1 MMRRSP
7 MKPGAG
13 PKRTTFA
20 RGERIEAR
28 EVSKLKRTSPM
39 ASNGMLSLQSHQRTT
54 PKRKAGL
61 KTKGPR
67 STPIRRAAR
76 GQDCTLRLAVC
87 NFDPDTTVLCHSNF
101 LADGKGMGLKA
112 PDTAAAFGCS
122 ACHDV
127 LDGRRPRP
135 ADLSWPAWRLP
146 FARPSAPHTKSY
158 GRWACSMQRLPPFNL
173 HWNIHERL

>member
-1 MMRRSP
+1 

-13 PKRTTFA
+13 LKRTAFA
-20 RGERIEAR
+20 RGERIETRDA
-28 EVSKLKRTSPM
+28 SKLKRISPM
-39 ASNGMLSLQSHQRTT
+39 PSTGMLSVQSHQRTA
-54 PKRKAGL
+54 PKRKAGMT
-61 KTKGPR
+61 TKGPR

-135 ADLSWPAWRLP
+135 ADLTRDGLEAAFRAAVSRTHEILRTMGLLDAAPAATQPTLEHP
-146 FARPSAPHTKSY
+146 
-158 GRWACSMQRLPPFNL
+158 
-173 HWNIHERL
+173 

>member
-1 MMRRSP
+1 
-7 MKPGAG
+7 MKPSAG
-13 PKRTTFA
+13 LKRTAFA

-28 EVSKLKRTSPM
+28 EVSKLKRTSPI
-39 ASNGMLSLQSHQRTT
+39 SSTGMLSVQSQQRTA
-54 PKRKAGL
+54 KMRKSGL

-87 NFDPDTTVLCHSNF
+87 NFDPNTTVLCHSNF

-135 ADLSWPAWRLP
+135 ADLSLAGLEAAFRAAVSTTHEILRSMGLLDAAPAAIQPTLEHP
-146 FARPSAPHTKSY
+146 
-158 GRWACSMQRLPPFNL
+158 
-173 HWNIHERL
+173 

>member
-1 MMRRSP
+1 MRHSP
-7 MKPGAG
+7 MKPGTT
-13 PKRTTFA
+13 PMKRTAFA
-20 RGERIEAR
+20 RSERIEAR

-39 ASNGMLSLQSHQRTT
+39 ASTGMLSVESHQRMA

-61 KTKGPR
+61 KSNGPR

-76 GQDCTLRLAVC
+76 GQDCTLRLDVC

-135 ADLSWPAWRLP
+135 TDLSLAGLEAAFRAAVSRTHEILRSMGSLD
-146 FARPSAPHTKSY
+146 AASIDQKQNMEHT
-158 GRWACSMQRLPPFNL
+158 
-173 HWNIHERL
+173 

>member
-1 MMRRSP
+1 MKRSS
-7 MKPGAG
+7 MKPGAT
-13 PKRTTFA
+13 PMKRTAFA

-39 ASNGMLSLQSHQRTT
+39 ASTGMLSVQSHQRTA

-61 KTKGPR
+61 KPKGPR

-101 LADGKGMGLKA
+101 LIDGKGMGLKA

-127 LDGRRPRP
+127 LDGRRSRP
-135 ADLSWPAWRLP
+135 ADLSLAGLEVAFR
-146 FARPSAPHTKSY
+146 AAV
-158 GRWACSMQRLPPFNL
+158 GRT
-173 HWNIHERL
+173 HEILKAEGFL

>member
-1 MMRRSP
+1 MKRSP
-7 MKPGAG
+7 MKSSKPLL
-13 PKRTTFA
+13 RTPF
-20 RGERIEAR
+20 
-28 EVSKLKRTSPM
+28 KRTSPM
-39 ASNGMLSLQSHQRTT
+39 PSTGMLSLQSHQRMAPT
-54 PKRKAGL
+54 RKAGM
-61 KTKGPR
+61 KSKGPR

-101 LADGKGMGLKA
+101 LTDGRGMGLKA

-135 ADLSWPAWRLP
+135 ADLSLAGLEASFRVAVGTTHEILRSMGLLDAAPAVTHNTENP
-146 FARPSAPHTKSY
+146 
-158 GRWACSMQRLPPFNL
+158 
-173 HWNIHERL
+173 

>member
-1 MMRRSP
+1 MKRSAILRSSP
-7 MKPGAG
+7 IKRAG
-13 PKRTTFA
+13 NFA
-20 RGERIEAR
+20 R
-28 EVSKLKRTSPM
+28 KLSAPM
-39 ASNGMLSLQSHQRTT
+39 FKS
-54 PKRKAGL
+54 KRKAAL

-76 GQDCTLRLAVC
+76 GQDCTLRLAGNC

-135 ADLSWPAWRLP
+135 ADLSLAGLEAAFR
-146 FARPSAPHTKSY
+146 AAVSTT
-158 GRWACSMQRLPPFNL
+158 
-173 HWNIHERL
+173 HEILKAEGLL

>member
-1 MMRRSP
+1 MKRSP
-7 MKPGAG
+7 MKPGKPLA
-13 PKRTTFA
+13 RTPF
-20 RGERIEAR
+20 
-28 EVSKLKRTSPM
+28 KRTSPM
-39 ASNGMLSLQSHQRTT
+39 PSTGMLSVQSHQRATK
-54 PKRKAGL
+54 KRKAGL
-61 KTKGPR
+61 KPKGPR

-101 LADGKGMGLKA
+101 LADGKGMGMKA

-135 ADLSWPAWRLP
+135 TDLSLAGLEAAFRAAVGATHEILRSMSLLE
-146 FARPSAPHTKSY
+146 AAPTTT
-158 GRWACSMQRLPPFNL
+158 PNL
-173 HWNIHERL
+173 ENP

>member
-1 MMRRSP
+1 MKRSS
-7 MKPGAG
+7 MKPGNPLA
-13 PKRTTFA
+13 RTPF
-20 RGERIEAR
+20 
-28 EVSKLKRTSPM
+28 KRTSPM
-39 ASNGMLSLQSHQRTT
+39 PSTGMLSLQSHQRTA
-54 PKRKAGL
+54 PKRKASL
-61 KTKGPR
+61 KSKGPR

-135 ADLSWPAWRLP
+135 AELSLACLEAAFRT
-146 FARPSAPHTKSY
+146 AV
-158 GRWACSMQRLPPFNL
+158 GRS
-173 HWNIHERL
+173 HEFLKAEGLL

>member
-1 MMRRSP
+1 MKRSP

-13 PKRTTFA
+13 LKRTAFA
-20 RGERIEAR
+20 RGECIEAR

-39 ASNGMLSLQSHQRTT
+39 SNTGMLSVQSHQRTAKT
-54 PKRKAGL
+54 RKAGL
-61 KTKGPR
+61 KSKGPR
-67 STPIRRAAR
+67 ATPIRRAAR

-127 LDGRRPRP
+127 LDGRRQRP
-135 ADLSWPAWRLP
+135 ADLSLAGLEAAFRAAVSTTHEILRSMGLLDAAPA
-146 FARPSAPHTKSY
+146 AI
-158 GRWACSMQRLPPFNL
+158 Q
-173 HWNIHERL
+173 NITEQS

>member
-1 MMRRSP
+1 MKRSP
-7 MKPGAG
+7 LKPGAG
-13 PKRTTFA
+13 LKRTAFA

-39 ASNGMLSLQSHQRTT
+39 ASTGMLSLQSHQCTA

-61 KTKGPR
+61 KSKGPR

-76 GQDCTLRLAVC
+76 GQECTLRLAVC

-135 ADLSWPAWRLP
+135 AGLSLLDLEGAFYVAMRQTHEILRTMGLLDAAPAAIQPTLEHP
-146 FARPSAPHTKSY
+146 
-158 GRWACSMQRLPPFNL
+158 
-173 HWNIHERL
+173 

>member
-7 MKPGAG
+7 IKPGKPLART
-13 PKRTTFA
+13 PFKR
-20 RGERIEAR
+20 
-28 EVSKLKRTSPM
+28 SSPA
-39 ASNGMLSLQSHQRTT
+39 ASTGMLSVQSHQRTA
-54 PKRKAGL
+54 PKRKARVQL
-61 KTKGPR
+61 KGPR

-76 GQDCTLRLAVC
+76 GQDCTLRLVVC

-101 LADGKGMGLKA
+101 LADGKGMVLKA

-135 ADLSWPAWRLP
+135 ADLSLEGLEAAFRLAVGRTHEILRSMGLLAAVP
-146 FARPSAPHTKSY
+146 NDHKQNMEHT
-158 GRWACSMQRLPPFNL
+158 
-173 HWNIHERL
+173 

>member
-7 MKPGAG
+7 MKHGAG
-13 PKRTTFA
+13 LKRTAFA
-20 RGERIEAR
+20 RAERIEAR

-39 ASNGMLSLQSHQRTT
+39 SSTGMLSVQSHQRTA
-54 PKRKAGL
+54 PKCKARL
-61 KTKGPR
+61 KSKGPR
-67 STPIRRAAR
+67 LTPIRRAAR

-112 PDTAAAFGCS
+112 LDTAAAFGCS

-127 LDGRRPRP
+127 LDGRRLRP
-135 ADLSWPAWRLP
+135 ADLSLADLEAAFRAAISTTHEILRSMGLLDAAPA
-146 FARPSAPHTKSY
+146 AI
-158 GRWACSMQRLPPFNL
+158 QR
-173 HWNIHERL
+173 ITEQS

>member
-1 MMRRSP
+1 
-7 MKPGAG
+7 MKPGTK
-13 PKRTTFA
+13 PMKRTAFA

-39 ASNGMLSLQSHQRTT
+39 ASTGMLSVQTHQRTT
-54 PKRKAGL
+54 KTRKAGL
-61 KTKGPR
+61 QSKGPS
-67 STPIRRAAR
+67 STPIRNAAR

-87 NFDPDTTVLCHSNF
+87 NFDPDTTALCHSNF

-112 PDTAAAFGCS
+112 PDTAAAFGCN

-135 ADLSWPAWRLP
+135 ADLSLADLEAAFRAAVGTTHEILRSMGLLDAAPATTP
-146 FARPSAPHTKSY
+146 
-158 GRWACSMQRLPPFNL
+158 NL
-173 HWNIHERL
+173 ENP

>member
-1 MMRRSP
+1 
-7 MKPGAG
+7 MKPGT
-13 PKRTTFA
+13 PSKRKGCFA
-20 RGERIEAR
+20 RTPFNR
-28 EVSKLKRTSPM
+28 KSPM
-39 ASNGMLSLQSHQRTT
+39 PTTGMLSVQSHQRTA

-61 KTKGPR
+61 KSKGPV

-76 GQDCTLRLAVC
+76 GQECTLRLAVC

-135 ADLSWPAWRLP
+135 ADLSLAGLEAAFRAAVGTTHEILRSMGLL
-146 FARPSAPHTKSY
+146 AAEPSDQKQNREHT
-158 GRWACSMQRLPPFNL
+158 
-173 HWNIHERL
+173 

>member
-1 MMRRSP
+1 MKRSP
-7 MKPGAG
+7 MKPSKPLART
-13 PKRTTFA
+13 PFKRTA
-20 RGERIEAR
+20 
-28 EVSKLKRTSPM
+28 PM
-39 ASNGMLSLQSHQRTT
+39 PSTGMLSVQSHQRTA
-54 PKRKAGL
+54 PKRKSGF
-61 KTKGPR
+61 KSKGPI

-101 LADGKGMGLKA
+101 LADGKGVGLKA

-135 ADLSWPAWRLP
+135 ADLSLAGLEAAFRAAVGATHEILRSMGLLASVPNDQKQNME
-146 FARPSAPHTKSY
+146 HT
-158 GRWACSMQRLPPFNL
+158 
-173 HWNIHERL
+173 

>member
-7 MKPGAG
+7 MKPGK
-13 PKRTTFA
+13 PLA
-20 RGERIEAR
+20 RAQF
-28 EVSKLKRTSPM
+28 KRTSPM
-39 ASNGMLSLQSHQRTT
+39 PSTGMLSVQSHQRTA
-54 PKRKAGL
+54 PKRKAGM
-61 KTKGPR
+61 KSKGPT

-87 NFDPDTTVLCHSNF
+87 NFDPETTVLCHSNF

-135 ADLSWPAWRLP
+135 ADLSLAGLEAAFRAAVGTTHEILRSMGLL
-146 FARPSAPHTKSY
+146 AAAPNNQKQNMEHT
-158 GRWACSMQRLPPFNL
+158 
-173 HWNIHERL
+173 

>member
-1 MMRRSP
+1 MIRRSA
-7 MKPGAG
+7 MKPGVG
-13 PKRTTFA
+13 LKRTAFA
-20 RGERIEAR
+20 RGKRIEAR

-39 ASNGMLSLQSHQRTT
+39 PTTGMLSVPSHQRTAPT
-54 PKRKAGL
+54 RKAGI

-135 ADLSWPAWRLP
+135 ADLSLASLEAAFRAAVSRTHEILRSMGSLD
-146 FARPSAPHTKSY
+146 AASIDQKQNMEHT
-158 GRWACSMQRLPPFNL
+158 
-173 HWNIHERL
+173 